1 MYVKQLGLIVQQLL
15 QQHPMVILPGV
26 GGFVVERVSAQLD
39 VQRGRIMPPSFTVLF
54 NAQLSHNDGLLAQS
68 IAAHWGFSLT
78 EADNWLTDAI
88 AELKFCFSNNET
100 VQWLGIGQLHQ
111 NWEGRI
117 QFVPEDAGMLMP
129 EVFGLRPIQ
138 LSEIRHKVDLTER
151 TLEVVRSVPVK
162 RIVSYA
168 AAAML
173 AGVMIW
179 LPFQEGAVS
188 TGKQLAAEMG
198 VMSWGAKQHYTP
210 RTFSPTW
217 QLESVSESDN
227 ATLESSASVEIS
239 EEAPVLEQAP
249 AVVYPTRFYVVA
261 GSYSTK
267 TQAEASFTSLRNRGF
282 EAEYAGVDANGTHLV
297 AYGTYTTIDDASS
310 MLASVSLSNKEAR
323 IVPAN

>member
-39 VQRGRIMPPSFTVLF
+39 TQRGRITPPSFTVLF

-68 IAAHWGFSLT
+68 IAAHWGFSLS

-88 AELKFCFSNNET
+88 AELRFCFANNET
-100 VQWLGIGQLHQ
+100 VQWLGIGQLQQ

-117 QFVPEDAGMLMP
+117 QFVPEEGGMVMP
-129 EVFGLRPIQ
+129 ELFGLRPIQ
-138 LSEIRHKVDLTER
+138 LTEIRHKVDLTER
-151 TLEVVRSVPVK
+151 TLEVVRTVPVK

-198 VMSWGAKQHYTP
+198 VMSWGAKSQYTP

-217 QLESVSESDN
+217 ELESVSESDK
-227 ATLESSASVEIS
+227 ATLESSATAEIS

-261 GSYSTK
+261 GSYATK
-267 TQAEASFTSLRNRGF
+267 TQADAYLTSLLNRGF
-282 EAEYAGVDANGTHLV
+282 EAEYAGEDANGTHLV
-297 AYGTYTTIDDASS
+297 AYGTYSTMNDASS